1 MKPFPNLLSL
11 TILAFLSWAL
21 AGCGG
26 PPKTKMDTTGLVA
39 AFASAEASL
48 KSAVEAAA
56 KQLDSGKLKDGTASL
71 AALVKKSHESLTEP
85 QKTALVDVV
94 TKIQLIMSED
104 GDKVDMDTYQAADDI
119 IAGMEGKEAPKVGIN
134 PDAVR
139 PPQPAAE

>member
-1 MKPFPNLLSL
+1 
-11 TILAFLSWAL
+11 
-21 AGCGG
+21 
-26 PPKTKMDTTGLVA
+26 MDTTGLVA

-56 KQLDSGKLKDGTASL
+56 KQLDSGKLKDGTTTL
-71 AALVKKSHESLTEP
+71 AELVKKSHESLTEP
-85 QKTALVDVV
+85 QKNALVDVV